1 MYIHTCALTFGPPT
15 IFPFQFVPPH
25 DVTENDHKFHI
36 VTMWS
41 LRAINEPHLPFPSA
55 SPSPPLSKPTI
66 PNTITKTSSLLG
78 RYRGHNLRQIL
89 PAKPPSS
96 SMALPPDQFSALKH
110 AAMAA
115 KQTAYCP
122 YSNFRVG
129 AALLLS
135 DTRTLI
141 TGANVENAAYPAGT
155 CAERVALGKAVTW
168 VGEAEETAMG
178 EGVRETVRQSVRKG
192 GILALGVATD
202 VTPPASPCGM
212 CRQL

>member
-1 MYIHTCALTFGPPT
+1 
-15 IFPFQFVPPH
+15 
-25 DVTENDHKFHI
+25 
-36 VTMWS
+36 
-41 LRAINEPHLPFPSA
+41 
-55 SPSPPLSKPTI
+55 
-66 PNTITKTSSLLG
+66 
-78 RYRGHNLRQIL
+78 
-89 PAKPPSS
+89 
-96 SMALPPDQFSALKH
+96 MALPPDQFSALKH

-122 YSNFRVG
+122 YSSFRVG

-168 VGEAEETAMG
+168 VDEGEETATG
-178 EGVRETVRQSVRKG
+178 EGVRESVRKG

-212 CRQL
+212 CRQFIREFCKLSMPIYMFDRDGNHVVKTLEELLPMSFGPEDLVKG